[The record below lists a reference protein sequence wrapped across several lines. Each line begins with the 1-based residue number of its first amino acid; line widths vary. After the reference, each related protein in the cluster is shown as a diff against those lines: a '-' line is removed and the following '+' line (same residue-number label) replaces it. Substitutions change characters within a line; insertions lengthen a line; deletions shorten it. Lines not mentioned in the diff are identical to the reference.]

1 MKILMVLTSHDQL
14 GDTGKKT
21 GFWLEEFAAPYY
33 AFKDAGA
40 DVTLVAGPV
49 SLPTP
54 PGVTRIDVRRAD
66 TGQVVHSVAPET
78 NGFLRGTMRGLAR
91 ERKRM
96 GVGPEL
102 PFDLIGRAYTH
113 HHLPL
118 RQVLPVTF
126 VCYAFGL
133 NLGAWIGSIGLR
145 FRLYSQLGLRPS
157 VITKV
162 LTLSLMTNWLGY
174 SGLLGVVL
182 AFGLIVPPAGWE
194 LGIPGLRLLGGGL
207 LVLLLGYLL
216 LCAFSRRRYWTI
228 RGHEIYLPSL
238 GMGLLQVA
246 LGASNW
252 ALMALVL
259 NILLPAQLGYPAVLG
274 ALLVSAFAG
283 VITHIPAGLGVME
296 VVFIALLQQ
305 QTSIG
310 VLLAGLIGYRVVYYL
325 LPLALAG
332 LGYALLEMR
341 AKRMRRSNRRK
352 QATLDKP

>member
-1 MKILMVLTSHDQL
+1 MSKQRRQTPVSSARRDWRALGKRLLGLALFILML
-14 GDTGKKT
+14 G
-21 GFWLEEFAAPYY
+21 L
-33 AFKDAGA
+33 
-40 DVTLVAGPV
+40 LVA
-49 SLPTP
+49 L
-54 PGVTRIDVRRAD
+54 TRRLDWQELLA
-66 TGQVVHSVAPET
+66 A
-78 NGFLRGTMRGLAR
+78 LRGYRTSTLLLAATTAFASY
-91 ERKRM
+91 
-96 GVGPEL
+96 VL
-102 PFDLIGRAYTH
+102 YSCFDLIGRAYTRH
-113 HHLPL
+113 QLPL

-157 VITKV
+157 EITKV

-332 LGYALLEMR
+332 LGYALLEIR

>member
-1 MKILMVLTSHDQL
+1 MSKPRRTARASSAKRDWSALGKLLLSLTFFLLVLGL
-14 GDTGKKT
+14 
-21 GFWLEEFAAPYY
+21 
-33 AFKDAGA
+33 
-40 DVTLVAGPV
+40 LVA
-49 SLPTP
+49 L
-54 PGVTRIDVRRAD
+54 TRRLDWQELLA
-66 TGQVVHSVAPET
+66 A
-78 NGFLRGTMRGLAR
+78 LRGYRTSTLLLAAATACASYA
-91 ERKRM
+91 
-96 GVGPEL
+96 L
-102 PFDLIGRAYTH
+102 YSCFDLIGRAYTQ

-126 VCYAFGL
+126 VCYAFSL
-133 NLGAWIGSIGLR
+133 NLGAWVGSIGLR

-174 SGLLGVVL
+174 IGLLGVVL
-182 AFGLIVPPAGWE
+182 ALGLIVPPAGWE

-207 LVLLLGYLL
+207 LALLLGYLL

-228 RGHEIYLPSL
+228 RGHEVYLPSL

-252 ALMALVL
+252 ALMALL
-259 NILLPAQLGYPAVLG
+259 LDILLPAELGYPAVLG

-283 VITHIPAGLGVME
+283 IITHIPAGLGVLE

-310 VLLAGLIGYRVVYYL
+310 VLLAGLIGYRLIYYL
-325 LPLALAG
+325 LPLVLAG

-341 AKRMRRSNRRK
+341 AKHMRRSNHR
-352 QATLDKP
+352 

>member
-1 MKILMVLTSHDQL
+1 MSKQCRMTPASSASSARRDWSARGKLLLGLAFFILVLGL
-14 GDTGKKT
+14 
-21 GFWLEEFAAPYY
+21 
-33 AFKDAGA
+33 
-40 DVTLVAGPV
+40 LVAL
-49 SLPTP
+49 S
-54 PGVTRIDVRRAD
+54 RRLDWQELLA
-66 TGQVVHSVAPET
+66 A
-78 NGFLRGTMRGLAR
+78 LRGYRTGTLLLA
-91 ERKRM
+91 
-96 GVGPEL
+96 VATAFASYAL
-102 PFDLIGRAYTH
+102 YSCFDLIGRAYTR

-118 RQVLPVTF
+118 RQVLPITF
-126 VCYAFGL
+126 VCYAFSL

-157 VITKV
+157 EITKV

-182 AFGLIVPPAGWE
+182 AFGLIVPPEGWE

-216 LCAFSRRRYWTI
+216 LCAFSRRRFWTI

-238 GMGLLQVA
+238 RMGLLQVA

-252 ALMALVL
+252 ALMALL
-259 NILLPAQLGYPAVLG
+259 LDILLPAQLGYPTVLG

-283 VITHIPAGLGVME
+283 VITHIPAGLGVLE

-310 VLLAGLIGYRVVYYL
+310 VLLAGLIVYRVIYYL
-325 LPLALAG
+325 LPLVLAG

>member
-1 MKILMVLTSHDQL
+1 MSKQRRSAPASSTRRDWPTLGKRLLALAFFILML
-14 GDTGKKT
+14 G
-21 GFWLEEFAAPYY
+21 L
-33 AFKDAGA
+33 
-40 DVTLVAGPV
+40 LVALTR
-49 SLPTP
+49 SLDWQELLAT
-54 PGVTRIDVRRAD
+54 
-66 TGQVVHSVAPET
+66 
-78 NGFLRGTMRGLAR
+78 LRGYRTSTLLLAAAIAFASYA
-91 ERKRM
+91 
-96 GVGPEL
+96 L
-102 PFDLIGRAYTH
+102 YSCFDLIGRAYTRH
-113 HHLPL
+113 RLPL
-118 RQVLPVTF
+118 WQVLPVTF

-133 NLGAWIGSIGLR
+133 NLGAWIGSIALR

-174 SGLLGVVL
+174 IGLLGVVL
-182 AFGLIVPPAGWE
+182 ALGLIVPPAGWE
-194 LGIPGLRLLGGGL
+194 LGIPALRLLGGGL
-207 LVLLLGYLL
+207 LALLLGYLL

-228 RGHEIYLPSL
+228 RGHEVYLPSL

-259 NILLPAQLGYPAVLG
+259 DILLPAQLGYPAVLG

-305 QTSIG
+305 QASIG

-341 AKRMRRSNRRK
+341 AKRMRRNNRRE

>member
-1 MKILMVLTSHDQL
+1 MSKQRHMTPASSTRRNWLALGKLLLGLALFILVLGL
-14 GDTGKKT
+14 
-21 GFWLEEFAAPYY
+21 
-33 AFKDAGA
+33 
-40 DVTLVAGPV
+40 LVA
-49 SLPTP
+49 L
-54 PGVTRIDVRRAD
+54 TRRLDWQELLA
-66 TGQVVHSVAPET
+66 A
-78 NGFLRGTMRGLAR
+78 LRGYRTSTLLLAAATASASYA
-91 ERKRM
+91 
-96 GVGPEL
+96 L
-102 PFDLIGRAYTH
+102 YSCFDLIGRAYTRH
-113 HHLPL
+113 RLPL

-126 VCYAFGL
+126 VCYAFSL

-157 VITKV
+157 EITKV
-162 LTLSLMTNWLGY
+162 LTLSLMSNWLGY

-182 AFGLIVPPAGWE
+182 ALGLVVPPAGWE

-207 LVLLLGYLL
+207 LALLLGYLL
-216 LCAFSRRRYWTI
+216 LCAFSRRRFWTI

-238 GMGLLQVA
+238 RMGLLQVA

-252 ALMALVL
+252 ALMALL
-259 NILLPAQLGYPAVLG
+259 LDILLPAQLGYPTVLG

-283 VITHIPAGLGVME
+283 VITHIPAGLGVLE

-305 QTSIG
+305 QASIG
-310 VLLAGLIGYRVVYYL
+310 VLLAGLIVYRGIYYL

-341 AKRMRRSNRRK
+341 AKRMRQSNHRK

>member
-1 MKILMVLTSHDQL
+1 MSKQRRQAPVSNARRDWRALGKRLLGLGFFILVLGL
-14 GDTGKKT
+14 
-21 GFWLEEFAAPYY
+21 
-33 AFKDAGA
+33 
-40 DVTLVAGPV
+40 LVA
-49 SLPTP
+49 L
-54 PGVTRIDVRRAD
+54 TRRLDWQELLA
-66 TGQVVHSVAPET
+66 A
-78 NGFLRGTMRGLAR
+78 LRGYRTSTLLLAAATAFASYALYS
-91 ERKRM
+91 
-96 GVGPEL
+96 G
-102 PFDLIGRAYTH
+102 FDLIGRAYTR

-157 VITKV
+157 EITKV

-305 QTSIG
+305 QASIG

-332 LGYALLEMR
+332 LGYALLEIQ
-341 AKRMRRSNRRK
+341 AKRMRQSNQHK

>member
-1 MKILMVLTSHDQL
+1 MSKQRRMTPASSARPDWPARGKLLLGLAFFILVLGL
-14 GDTGKKT
+14 
-21 GFWLEEFAAPYY
+21 
-33 AFKDAGA
+33 
-40 DVTLVAGPV
+40 LVAL
-49 SLPTP
+49 S
-54 PGVTRIDVRRAD
+54 RRLDWQELLA
-66 TGQVVHSVAPET
+66 A
-78 NGFLRGTMRGLAR
+78 LRGYRTGTLLLAAATAFASYA
-91 ERKRM
+91 
-96 GVGPEL
+96 L
-102 PFDLIGRAYTH
+102 YSCFDLIGRAYTR

-118 RQVLPVTF
+118 RQVLPITF
-126 VCYAFGL
+126 VCYAFSL

-157 VITKV
+157 EITKV

-182 AFGLIVPPAGWE
+182 AFGLIVPPEGWE

-216 LCAFSRRRYWTI
+216 LCAFSRRRFWTI

-238 GMGLLQVA
+238 RMGLLQVA

-252 ALMALVL
+252 ALMALL
-259 NILLPAQLGYPAVLG
+259 LDILLPAQLGYPTVLG

-283 VITHIPAGLGVME
+283 VITHIPAGLGVLE

-305 QTSIG
+305 QVSIG
-310 VLLAGLIGYRVVYYL
+310 VLLAGLIVYRVIYYL
-325 LPLALAG
+325 LPLVLAG

-341 AKRMRRSNRRK
+341 AKRMRRSNQRK
-352 QATLDKP
+352 QAAPDKP

>member
-1 MKILMVLTSHDQL
+1 MSKQRRQAPVSSARRDWRALGKRLLGLGFFILVLGL
-14 GDTGKKT
+14 
-21 GFWLEEFAAPYY
+21 
-33 AFKDAGA
+33 
-40 DVTLVAGPV
+40 LVA
-49 SLPTP
+49 L
-54 PGVTRIDVRRAD
+54 TRRLDWQELLA
-66 TGQVVHSVAPET
+66 A
-78 NGFLRGTMRGLAR
+78 LRGYRTSTLLLAAATAFASYALYS
-91 ERKRM
+91 
-96 GVGPEL
+96 G
-102 PFDLIGRAYTH
+102 FDLIGRAYTR

-157 VITKV
+157 EITKV

-305 QTSIG
+305 QASIG

-332 LGYALLEMR
+332 LGYALLEIQ
-341 AKRMRRSNRRK
+341 AKRMRQSNQHK

>member
-1 MKILMVLTSHDQL
+1 MSKQRRSAPASSTRRDWPTLGKRLLALAFFILML
-14 GDTGKKT
+14 G
-21 GFWLEEFAAPYY
+21 L
-33 AFKDAGA
+33 
-40 DVTLVAGPV
+40 LVALTR
-49 SLPTP
+49 SLDWQELLAT
-54 PGVTRIDVRRAD
+54 
-66 TGQVVHSVAPET
+66 
-78 NGFLRGTMRGLAR
+78 LRGYRTSTLLLAAAIAFASYA
-91 ERKRM
+91 
-96 GVGPEL
+96 L
-102 PFDLIGRAYTH
+102 YSCFDLIGRAYTRH
-113 HHLPL
+113 RLPL
-118 RQVLPVTF
+118 WQVLPVTF

-133 NLGAWIGSIGLR
+133 NLGAWIGSIALR

-174 SGLLGVVL
+174 IGLLGVVL
-182 AFGLIVPPAGWE
+182 ALGLIVPPAGWE
-194 LGIPGLRLLGGGL
+194 LGIPALRLLGGGL
-207 LVLLLGYLL
+207 RALLLGYLL

-228 RGHEIYLPSL
+228 RGHEVYLPSL

-259 NILLPAQLGYPAVLG
+259 DILLPAQLGYPAVLG

-305 QTSIG
+305 QASIG

-341 AKRMRRSNRRK
+341 AKRMRRNNRRE

>member
-1 MKILMVLTSHDQL
+1 MSKQRRLVSASSARRDWPTLGKRLLALVLFILML
-14 GDTGKKT
+14 G
-21 GFWLEEFAAPYY
+21 L
-33 AFKDAGA
+33 
-40 DVTLVAGPV
+40 LVALTR
-49 SLPTP
+49 SLDWQELLAT
-54 PGVTRIDVRRAD
+54 
-66 TGQVVHSVAPET
+66 
-78 NGFLRGTMRGLAR
+78 LRGYRTSTLLLA
-91 ERKRM
+91 
-96 GVGPEL
+96 VAIAFASYAL
-102 PFDLIGRAYTH
+102 YSCFDLIGRAYTRH
-113 HHLPL
+113 RLPL
-118 RQVLPVTF
+118 WQVLPVTF
-126 VCYAFGL
+126 VCYAFSL
-133 NLGAWIGSIGLR
+133 NLGAWIGSIALR

-174 SGLLGVVL
+174 IGLLGVVL
-182 AFGLIVPPAGWE
+182 ALGLIVPPAGWE
-194 LGIPGLRLLGGGL
+194 LGIPALRLLGGGL
-207 LVLLLGYLL
+207 LALLLGYLL

-228 RGHEIYLPSL
+228 RGHEVYLPSL

-259 NILLPAQLGYPAVLG
+259 DILLPAQFGYPAVLG
-274 ALLVSAFAG
+274 ALLISAFAG

-305 QTSIG
+305 QASIG

-341 AKRMRRSNRRK
+341 AKRMRQSNRRK
-352 QATLDKP
+352 QAALDKP